1 MTFTIDTN
9 DQRRRLRSG
18 GGPVF
23 EGTAQSVCDQV
34 EVSPMGTV
42 IGYLKGDLPGKRAVI
57 TAHADEIGFMVK
69 NITEDGFIL
78 FEKVGDYSNKVIP
91 ARKVWIQTEKGRV
104 PGVIGLR
111 ARLTL

>member
-1 MTFTIDTN
+1 MKEKLLN
-9 DQRRRLRSG
+9 DIHNLTQMISVDGSEAEVGRYLKERL
-18 GGPVF
+18 
-23 EGTAQSVCDQV
+23 ESVCDQV

-91 ARKVWIQTEKGRV
+91 ARKVWILSL
-104 PGVIGLR
+104 IHI
-111 ARLTL
+111 